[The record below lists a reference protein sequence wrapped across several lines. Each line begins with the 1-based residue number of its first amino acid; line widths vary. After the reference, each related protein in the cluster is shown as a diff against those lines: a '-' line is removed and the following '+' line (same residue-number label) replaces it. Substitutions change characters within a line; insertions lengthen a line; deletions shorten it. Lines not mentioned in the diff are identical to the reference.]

1 MIRKIIKLDE
11 EKCNGCGLCAR
22 ACHEGAIDII
32 DGKAKLV
39 RENFCDGFGD
49 CLPNCPTGAI
59 TFEEREAPAY
69 DETAVKAAQ
78 QKAVSPQ
85 ASQGD
90 DKTAV
95 KAAQQKV
102 VSPQASQGSGETAV
116 KAAQQKVASPQGGK
130 AMSTEEI
137 MQIEDETK
145 RRAAMMAHL
154 AEGGEHPAGGCPGSR
169 MMQFKREA
177 EMTPSEAPTTG
188 FRPVSRLNQWP
199 CQIKLVPTQAPF
211 FDGAKLLIAAD
222 CTAYAYANMHE
233 EFMKG
238 KITVIGCPKLDDV
251 DYTDKLTAI
260 IRDND
265 IKSVT
270 IVRMEVP
277 CCGGL
282 QRAAQN
288 ALKASGKF
296 IPWQVVTISRDGRI
310 LD

>member
-1 MIRKIIKLDE
+1 MIRKIIHIDE
-11 EKCNGCGLCAR
+11 EKCNGCGLCAE

-39 RENFCDGFGD
+39 REHFCDGFGD

-59 TFEEREAPAY
+59 SFEEREAPAY
-69 DETAVKAAQ
+69 DEAAVKESQ
-78 QKAVSPQ
+78 NRKTEGMTVSQ
-85 ASQGD
+85 IIKSEE
-90 DKTAV
+90 K
-95 KAAQQKV
+95 K
-102 VSPQASQGSGETAV
+102 
-116 KAAQQKVASPQGGK
+116 
-130 AMSTEEI
+130 MSEI
-137 MQIEDETK
+137 NPEM
-145 RRAAMMAHL
+145 
-154 AEGGEHPAGGCPGSR
+154 HPHKGGCPGSA
-169 MMQFKREA
+169 MMQFKKNEETQPQETAQDVRFA
-177 EMTPSEAPTTG
+177 KS
-188 FRPVSRLNQWP
+188 VSRLAQWP
-199 CQIKLVPTQAPF
+199 CQIKLLPERAPF

-233 EFMKG
+233 DFMKG
-238 KITVIGCPKLDDV
+238 KITLIGCPKLDAV

-260 IRDND
+260 ISNND

-282 QRAAQN
+282 QRAAEN
-288 ALKASGKF
+288 ALKNSGKF